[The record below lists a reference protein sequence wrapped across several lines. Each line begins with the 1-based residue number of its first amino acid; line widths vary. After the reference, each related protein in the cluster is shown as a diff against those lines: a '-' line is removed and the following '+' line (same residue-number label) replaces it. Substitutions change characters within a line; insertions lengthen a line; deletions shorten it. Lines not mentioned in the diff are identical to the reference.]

1 MAKQVKS
8 WSKPDNVPG
17 LIGRKRVDL
26 SVFRYGSHIPIPFH
40 EDFAAANG
48 GYWLE
53 RGESKDVVL
62 LLDGQEYN
70 ARLVNV
76 IGIMWKLILYKSAG
90 ITTNC

>member
-1 MAKQVKS
+1 MAKQVRS

-48 GYWLE
+48 GILLE
-53 RGESKDVVL
+53 RGETRDIVL

-76 IGIMWKLILYKSAG
+76 DRNNVEADTLQIR
-90 ITTNC
+90 